1 MSRDRF
7 LKGQESVVNC
17 LFLGSHSAHPSI
29 KLKTLRRKRR
39 EKIEKSPGEEVWKSR
54 AEHVEQFSWFSR
66 EKKIFLSLRMC
77 VCRFLSLSICPFL
90 SLTFCLCLSVICLSL
105 SVSLSVCLSLYLS
118 QSLSLT
124 LSLPLYLFLSRS
136 LSLSLAI
143 SLFNCLSIYLAI

>member
-29 KLKTLRRKRR
+29 KLKTWRRKRR

-105 SVSLSVCLSLYLS
+105 SLLVCRSVSLCISLSH
-118 QSLSLT
+118 SLSLS
-124 LSLPLYLFLSRS
+124 LSLSISFSLA